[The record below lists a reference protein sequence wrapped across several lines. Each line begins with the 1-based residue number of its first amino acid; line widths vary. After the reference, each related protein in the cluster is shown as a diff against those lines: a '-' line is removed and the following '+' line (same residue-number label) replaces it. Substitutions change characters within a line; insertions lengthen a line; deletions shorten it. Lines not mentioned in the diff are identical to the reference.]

1 MGRKTLDFKNNDI
14 SGREKNNTAMK
25 IIIQIFSLFIAVLA
39 VSAAMVAGGSH
50 LQKEFIGSDQTET
63 TDSEQ
68 QTIGKGIIDLT
79 ILEKASGYIMA
90 YTKNENDHTLGQ
102 SLHLAWSDNGT
113 SFSALNASN
122 GICFARRI
130 DGDHTIENPFLF
142 LLKNGDYGL
151 ISVSSSRPG
160 HVTIHTSQDLV
171 VFSQEKTLDLGIDKQ
186 AAQLQCFYDL
196 EQDCYNILWSDGK
209 KQFRQTTVDFN
220 SISKPERTEYT
231 LWTYPEDILLPEK
244 SNPGNIIAVDQAT
257 LDYVKAKLL
266 PVENIAIDKLPTSVK
281 ATVGGLLQL
290 PETVLAHYSDGS
302 AASVPIVWDTT
313 PIDINEPGVYKVNGT
328 IGYPRFDNP
337 FIESK
342 ADPWIT
348 IGDDGKYYFTA
359 SYPMYSADDAE
370 GYSKITLR
378 RADDIA
384 GLQNAEEVT
393 IWTSNAEDEIY
404 RYIWAPEIHQI
415 NGVWY
420 MLFTGSLNPN
430 DVFGIRPHILK
441 CEPGQDPM
449 DPNFWHSEGK
459 VRPVAGDPLAFQTFS
474 LDMTYF
480 EAGGKHYVVW
490 AEKTTGDSLLFI
502 ATIDPSNPARLTSP
516 ATILSMPEFA
526 WEQVRYNVNEGAAV
540 IKRDGK
546 IFLCFSAAG
555 TGPEYCIGLLTADE
569 NADLLQRDTWTKNP
583 FPILTTQDVDR
594 EYGPGHNS
602 FTKDQYGNDIFVYHA
617 RSFECYTQQCDYA
630 GQDPLYDPCRHARIK
645 AVHWSFDNMPV
656 LKMTPD
662 QFVDPEN
669 QNVEIEVVVE

>member
-1 MGRKTLDFKNNDI
+1 MTNMKDQENERRSSMK
-14 SGREKNNTAMK
+14 K
-25 IIIQIFSLFIAVLA
+25 IIQTFIVFTVVLA
-39 VSAAMVAGGSH
+39 ISAAMVAAGVH
-50 LQKEFIGSDQTET
+50 LQNQYNSSDQTEMS
-63 TDSEQ
+63 DNDNESAS
-68 QTIGKGIIDLT
+68 KGMIDLT
-79 ILEKASGYIMA
+79 EIEKASGYVLA
-90 YTKNENDHTLGQ
+90 YTKTGDDRTLDQ
-102 SLHLAWSDNGT
+102 SLHLAWSDDGS
-113 SFSALNASN
+113 SFSALNADN
-122 GICFARRI
+122 GICFARRT

-151 ISVSSSRPG
+151 ISLSSSRPG
-160 HVTIHTSQDLV
+160 QVTIHTSQDLV
-171 VFSQEKTLDLGIDKQ
+171 VFNQEIILDLRIDKKPT
-186 AAQLQCFYDL
+186 QLQCFYDL
-196 EQDCYNILWSDGK
+196 DQDKYVILWSDGK
-209 KQFRQTTVDFN
+209 KQFSQTTADFK
-220 SISKPERTEYT
+220 SAGKPEKTEYV
-231 LWTYPEDILLPEK
+231 LWTNPESTTWPEK
-244 SNPGNIIAVDQAT
+244 AIPGNIIAVDQAT
-257 LDYVKAKLL
+257 LDYIKAKLM
-266 PVENIAIDKLPTSVK
+266 PVENISIDSLPTMVK
-281 ATVGGLLQL
+281 ASSGVLPSL
-290 PETVLAHYSDGS
+290 PESAIAHYSDGS
-302 AASVPIVWDTT
+302 SSDVPIVWDTT
-313 PIDINEPGVYKVNGT
+313 SLNVNKPGTYKVNGT
-328 IGYPRFDNP
+328 IGYPQFDNP

-359 SYPMYSADDAE
+359 SYPMYSADDTE
-370 GYSKITLR
+370 GYSKVTLR

-393 IWTSNAEDEIY
+393 IWTNNADDEIY

-420 MLFTGSLNPN
+420 VLFTGSINPN
-430 DVFGIRPHILK
+430 DVFGIRPHVLK

-449 DPNFWHSEGK
+449 DPASWRSEGK

-526 WEQVRYNVNEGAAV
+526 WEQVRYNVNEGAAA

-546 IFLCFSAAG
+546 IYLCFSAAG

-569 NADLLQRDTWTKNP
+569 NADLLQRDVWTKNP

-617 RSFECYTQQCDYA
+617 RSFECFTQQCEYA

-645 AVHWSFDNMPV
+645 AVHWSFDNTPV

-662 QFVDPEN
+662 QFVDPDK
-669 QNVEIEVVVE
+669 QFVSIEVLVE